1 MIKAHHSITIVGWDI
16 DSRCRL
22 VGPGGASHDGLP
34 AELAPFLKA
43 LCERNPKLRINLL
56 LWDFSTLYALERE
69 SFPRAKLAWE
79 RATLVL
85 DDCLPIG
92 SSQHQK
98 LVIIDNSVA
107 FTGGLDLTIRRW
119 DTARHRAR
127 DPLRVDPAG
136 EPYDPFHDVQV
147 AIDGDA
153 ATAIDE
159 LASQRWHS
167 ATGETLPSSALT
179 DVWPEGLSEDFKSID
194 IGISRTMPMNG
205 NCPEIREVEHLFLDM
220 IDAAEN
226 SIYIEN
232 QYLTSGLIA
241 ERLARQLAQKPNLN
255 VLILAPRS
263 HDPWLEALTMRNG
276 RIRFRKIL
284 ETAGA
289 PERVRIAYPR
299 VRDGFTSKAV
309 FIHSK
314 IMIVDDRIARIGSA
328 NLNNRSMG
336 ADSECD
342 LVIEAKSEA
351 ERAAIARLRNQ
362 LIAMHCGMPADK
374 ITRVLASTPLVEASR
389 RLSARGRS
397 LDDIAH
403 DEPDAAE
410 YASYLEKIADPERP
424 IDEMTFLAMAN
435 AETDPDVRMRSARW
449 VAMIALG
456 LLALA
461 GGWTYATQD
470 MDGLVVSLYQ
480 DSASSNG
487 AFLAVLAIFVAGGF
501 LLVPVTLLIVGT
513 AAAFGLGWGLLYATV
528 GTIASAALSYVL
540 GAWLG
545 QRAVRR
551 MLGGKL
557 LRVRN
562 AVARRGVLA
571 IAAIRMIPVAP
582 FTVVNLAAGATN
594 IGFVPYIAGTIIG
607 MAPGFFVL
615 STLGHSL
622 YRLVSEPTL
631 MSLVAIVGALL
642 LWLASVLALQHWVK
656 RPNLNPP

>member
-1 MIKAHHSITIVGWDI
+1 
-16 DSRCRL
+16 
-22 VGPGGASHDGLP
+22 
-34 AELAPFLKA
+34 
-43 LCERNPKLRINLL
+43 
-56 LWDFSTLYALERE
+56 
-69 SFPRAKLAWE
+69 
-79 RATLVL
+79 
-85 DDCLPIG
+85 
-92 SSQHQK
+92 
-98 LVIIDNSVA
+98 
-107 FTGGLDLTIRRW
+107 
-119 DTARHRAR
+119 
-127 DPLRVDPAG
+127 
-136 EPYDPFHDVQV
+136 
-147 AIDGDA
+147 
-153 ATAIDE
+153 
-159 LASQRWHS
+159 
-167 ATGETLPSSALT
+167 
-179 DVWPEGLSEDFKSID
+179 
-194 IGISRTMPMNG
+194 
-205 NCPEIREVEHLFLDM
+205 
-220 IDAAEN
+220 
-226 SIYIEN
+226 
-232 QYLTSGLIA
+232 
-241 ERLARQLAQKPNLN
+241 
-255 VLILAPRS
+255 
-263 HDPWLEALTMRNG
+263 
-276 RIRFRKIL
+276 
-284 ETAGA
+284 
-289 PERVRIAYPR
+289 
-299 VRDGFTSKAV
+299 
-309 FIHSK
+309 
-314 IMIVDDRIARIGSA
+314 
-328 NLNNRSMG
+328 
-336 ADSECD
+336 
-342 LVIEAKSEA
+342 
-351 ERAAIARLRNQ
+351 
-362 LIAMHCGMPADK
+362 
-374 ITRVLASTPLVEASR
+374 
-389 RLSARGRS
+389 
-397 LDDIAH
+397 
-403 DEPDAAE
+403 
-410 YASYLEKIADPERP
+410 
-424 IDEMTFLAMAN
+424 MTFLAMAN